1 MLETSEATRIVPR
14 RAHGRAGEVGRW
26 RLDPRQSRDPVLALI
41 LERAAAGSVPGAR
54 SDPHVV
60 CLAIEGGGMRGSVS
74 AGMCVVLEAAGL
86 VGSFD
91 RIYGCSA
98 GALNGAFTASG
109 QAALGATTYM
119 DSADRRFIDLR
130 RLIRG
135 RPVVDLDLLF
145 EELLASGR
153 PFSAEGLARGPEFRA
168 LAVSPRDGGV
178 RVLRDFRDTDELLGA
193 VRASCSVPMV
203 SGEPPPFRGERLLD
217 GGFVESVPYRAALR
231 EGATHVLVLR
241 SRPAAYRLA
250 PVGRLVELAARQMH
264 PDLAPL
270 VAARPQRYNRD
281 ADELARLSS
290 QPPGRAPVA
299 QVDVAPD
306 HRLVDHLSTD
316 VERIRACVRLG
327 AAAMASLVLREPAG
341 LPVACPPLET
351 AA

>member
-1 MLETSEATRIVPR
+1 MNRSRARGSERPVLETTGEATRIVPR

-109 QAALGATTYM
+109 QATLGATTYM

-145 EELLASGR
+145 DELLAVGR
-153 PFSAEGLARGPEFRA
+153 PFSAAGLARGPEFRA
-168 LAVSPRDGGV
+168 LAVSPRRRRIARAARLSGHRRAARG
-178 RVLRDFRDTDELLGA
+178 RASKLLGA
-193 VRASCSVPMV
+193 
-203 SGEPPPFRGERLLD
+203 D
-217 GGFVESVPYRAALR
+217 
-231 EGATHVLVLR
+231 
-241 SRPAAYRLA
+241 
-250 PVGRLVELAARQMH
+250 
-264 PDLAPL
+264 D
-270 VAARPQRYNRD
+270 QR
-281 ADELARLSS
+281 
-290 QPPGRAPVA
+290 
-299 QVDVAPD
+299 
-306 HRLVDHLSTD
+306 
-316 VERIRACVRLG
+316 
-327 AAAMASLVLREPAG
+327 
-341 LPVACPPLET
+341 
-351 AA
+351 